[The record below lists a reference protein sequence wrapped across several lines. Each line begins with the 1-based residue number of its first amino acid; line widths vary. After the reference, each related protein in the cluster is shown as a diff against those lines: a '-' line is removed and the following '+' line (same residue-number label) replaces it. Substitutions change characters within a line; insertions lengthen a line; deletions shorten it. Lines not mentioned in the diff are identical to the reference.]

1 MIRDSLTTLEEHTVA
16 DDQPVDEQPAP
27 RKSGGRK
34 KSSAPAAESAAGSL
48 ASALRELVTSIED
61 EVAEVTRL
69 SEVIDDHVTTLNG
82 LRSDVAARLAHLDE
96 LRAAADDANLGA
108 FLDDTIQPQLP
119 QQSEDFPDRI
129 YGS

>member
-1 MIRDSLTTLEEHTVA
+1 MA
-16 DDQPVDEQPAP
+16 DDQPDAEQPAK
-27 RKSGGRK
+27 KSGGRRK
-34 KSSAPAAESAAGSL
+34 GNAAAESAPAGSL
-48 ASALRELVTSIED
+48 AAALRDLVTSIED

-69 SEVIDDHVTTLNG
+69 SEVIDDHVVTLNG
-82 LRSDVAARLAHLDE
+82 LRADVAARLAHLDE

>member
-1 MIRDSLTTLEEHTVA
+1 MNPDLVQEENPVA
-16 DDQPVDEQPAP
+16 DDQPESEQPAP
-27 RKSGGRK
+27 RKSSRRK
-34 KSSAPAAESAAGSL
+34 GASAAEESSSPAGSL
-48 ASALRELVTSIED
+48 ASALRELVTGIED

-69 SEVIDDHVTTLNG
+69 SEVIDDHVVTLNG
-82 LRSDVAARLAHLDE
+82 LRADVAARLAHLDE

>member
-1 MIRDSLTTLEEHTVA
+1 MA
-16 DDQPVDEQPAP
+16 DDQPDDEQPTP
-27 RKSGGRK
+27 RKSGGRRK
-34 KSSAPAAESAAGSL
+34 GSAGAEAPAGSL
-48 ASALRELVTSIED
+48 AAALRDLVSSIED

-69 SEVIDDHVTTLNG
+69 SEVIDDHVVTLNG
-82 LRSDVAARLAHLDE
+82 LRADVAARLAHLDE

>member
-1 MIRDSLTTLEEHTVA
+1 MA
-16 DDQPVDEQPAP
+16 DDDTTPETEQADSG
-27 RKSGGRK
+27 RRRSGRSGRGGRAAGEATE
-34 KSSAPAAESAAGSL
+34 SSSGSAAL
-48 ASALRELVTSIED
+48 ANALRELVGSIEH

-69 SEVIDDHVTTLNG
+69 SEVIDDHVVTLNG
-82 LRSDVAARLAHLDE
+82 LRADVAQRLLHLDE

-119 QQSEDFPDRI
+119 QQAEDFPDRI

>member
-1 MIRDSLTTLEEHTVA
+1 MA
-16 DDQPVDEQPAP
+16 DDQPDAEQPTP
-27 RKSGGRK
+27 RKSGGRRK
-34 KSSAPAAESAAGSL
+34 GSSAAADSAPAGSL
-48 ASALRELVTSIED
+48 AAALRDLVTSIED

-69 SEVIDDHVTTLNG
+69 SEVIDDHVVTLNG
-82 LRSDVAARLAHLDE
+82 LRADVAARLAHLDE
-96 LRAAADDANLGA
+96 LRSAADDANLGA

>member
-1 MIRDSLTTLEEHTVA
+1 MAE
-16 DDQPVDEQPAP
+16 DQPETEPSAP
-27 RKSGGRK
+27 KKSGGRR
-34 KSSAPAAESAAGSL
+34 KSSAASTSDPATAPAAGSL
-48 ASALRELVTSIED
+48 AAALRGLVTGIEE

-69 SEVIDDHVTTLNG
+69 AEVIDDHVVTLNG
-82 LRSDVAARLAHLDE
+82 LRGDVAQRLAHLDE

>member
-1 MIRDSLTTLEEHTVA
+1 MA
-16 DDQPVDEQPAP
+16 DDQPDAEQPTP
-27 RKSGGRK
+27 RKSGGRRK
-34 KSSAPAAESAAGSL
+34 GSSASAENAPAGSL
-48 ASALRELVTSIED
+48 AAALRDLVSSIED

-69 SEVIDDHVTTLNG
+69 SEVIDDHVVTLNG
-82 LRSDVAARLAHLDE
+82 LRADVAGRLAHLDE
-96 LRAAADDANLGA
+96 LRSAADDANLGA

>member
-1 MIRDSLTTLEEHTVA
+1 MAEN
-16 DDQPVDEQPAP
+16 DQSETEQPAP
-27 RKSGGRK
+27 ALKKSGGRR
-34 KSSAPAAESAAGSL
+34 KSSSSATDAPAAGSL
-48 ASALRELVTSIED
+48 AAALRELVTSIED

-69 SEVIDDHVTTLNG
+69 SEVIDDHVGTLNG
-82 LRSDVAARLAHLDE
+82 LRADVAQRLAHLDE

>member
-1 MIRDSLTTLEEHTVA
+1 VA
-16 DDQPVDEQPAP
+16 DDQPDAEQPAP
-27 RKSGGRK
+27 RKSGGRRK
-34 KSSAPAAESAAGSL
+34 APVAAESAPLGSL
-48 ASALRELVTSIED
+48 AAALRDLVSSLED

-69 SEVIDDHVTTLNG
+69 SEVIDEHVVTLNG
-82 LRSDVAARLAHLDE
+82 LRGDVASRLAHLDE
-96 LRAAADDANLGA
+96 LRAVADDANLGA

>member
-1 MIRDSLTTLEEHTVA
+1 MSTDPVLEENTVA
-16 DDQPVDEQPAP
+16 DDQPADEQPAP
-27 RKSGGRK
+27 RKSGGRRK
-34 KSSAPAAESAAGSL
+34 AASAPAAESAAGSL
-48 ASALRELVTSIED
+48 ASALRDLVTSIED

-82 LRSDVAARLAHLDE
+82 LRADVAARLAHLDE